1 MAIDSARAKAL
12 ARSLMRVPYRN
23 SNQADF
29 MSKVANAQPYSNS
42 NQADFMSKVANAQ
55 PLTSGGD
62 VAVNSGKVNQPMPP
76 TGFGDASGFA
86 NNVVTPANSSL
97 NSQASSAGL
106 NALGSAG
113 GNYIKPVQSKS
124 SRPVSRGK
132 LSQLA
137 PTPRY

>member
-12 ARSLMRVPYRN
+12 ARSLMRVPYR
-23 SNQADF
+23 
-29 MSKVANAQPYSNS
+29 NS